1 MHPKDRLAIE
11 VKHLAAVNE
20 KLYSQNQ
27 QIVDQIRKSG
37 KSSGNFLMRAAMM
50 ETNPI
55 FANGTVL
62 PDSLTTASFGQ
73 SKYPETIA
81 APSKPRLDVVT
92 GGSGDSL
99 FFVSRGIAPMVIPA
113 KYTDGKST
121 TMKDS
126 YIDHPAENMRV
137 IAAKNAGQAQAK
149 DWAAAA
155 QRKKDLERE
164 LDALDSHICREEGRV
179 YETAARHG
187 LFGRSTMTGTFK
199 QDDDDRTRFSKMDS
213 SMIPGTDQPLK
224 GLSAVRGTTMK
235 DTFQELPQKERM
247 VYRNGRYQC
256 FKGKSPVG
264 GMKYSILAPDADGV
278 GDPLILKS
286 KDPALLTIGKFKDVR
301 IPQNP
306 EELAKKPGSD
316 VCGSSFRWQG
326 TSDKSSAAVAFSWP
340 SDKMINYDHDKE
352 ELLGQHQYGSYEI
365 TRTRYGEGAKEC
377 DLGKSVFV
385 KSRREI
391 KSHLAKCMK
400 D

>member
-1 MHPKDRLAIE
+1 MHPKEKLAIE
-11 VKHLAAVNE
+11 VQHYAAVNE

-37 KSSGNFLMRAAMM
+37 KSSGNFLMRVAMM
-50 ETNPI
+50 ESNPI
-55 FANGTVL
+55 FANGIVL
-62 PDSLTTASFGQ
+62 PDSLATASFGQ

-81 APSKPRLDVVT
+81 APSKPRPDMVT

-99 FFVSRGIAPMVIPA
+99 FVVSRGIAPMVVPA

-126 YIDHPAENMRV
+126 YINHPAENKRI

-149 DWAAAA
+149 DWAEAA

-164 LDALDSHICREEGRV
+164 LDALDSQICQEEGRV
-179 YETAARHG
+179 YESAARHG
-187 LFGRSTMTGTFK
+187 LFGRSSMTGTFK
-199 QDDDDRTRFSKMDS
+199 QDDDDRTRFSQMNS

-224 GLSAVRGTTMK
+224 GFSAVRGTTMK
-235 DTFQELPQKERM
+235 DTFQEHTQKERM
-247 VYRNGRYQC
+247 LYRNGRYQC
-256 FKGKSPVG
+256 FKGKTPVE
-264 GMKYSILAPDADGV
+264 GMKYSILAPDTDGA

-286 KDPALLTIGKFKDVR
+286 KDPSLVTIGKFKDVR
-301 IPQNP
+301 IPPHP
-306 EELAKKPGSD
+306 EELSKKPGSE

-326 TSDKSSAAVAFSWP
+326 TSDKSSAAEAFSWP

-352 ELLGQHQYGSYEI
+352 ELLQQHKYGSYDI
-365 TRTRYGEGAKEC
+365 TRTRYGDGAKEC
-377 DLGKSVFV
+377 DLGKSVFI

-391 KSHLAKCMK
+391 KAHLAKCV
-400 D
+400 